1 MYIYCVY
8 SIQMDEVDKITL
20 ELLMNK
26 SQYNRY
32 LSIKDPNKYDEIQ
45 QYLDKVEKY
54 RDQVMKITREYCD
67 NQNTQKSTELD
78 EVFSHYLKSCIR
90 FIEMKELE
98 EEPKYETEIEDT
110 IFEHCDNMKSFW
122 GKGATK
128 KKM

>member
-1 MYIYCVY
+1 
-8 SIQMDEVDKITL
+8 MDEVDKITL

-110 IFEHCDNMKSFW
+110 IFEHC
-122 GKGATK
+122 
-128 KKM
+128 

>member
-1 MYIYCVY
+1 VESFYYILWIKNGVLNYQGC
-8 SIQMDEVDKITL
+8 
-20 ELLMNK
+20 
-26 SQYNRY
+26 
-32 LSIKDPNKYDEIQ
+32 KDPNKYDEIQ

-110 IFEHCDNMKSFW
+110 IFEHCSNMKSFW
-122 GKGATK
+122 GKGAMK